1 MKKNKICVIGQ
12 GYVGLPLAC
21 EFSKKYE
28 TIGFDLNYKR
38 IDELKKGIDLSMELS
53 KKQILSKK
61 RLQFTSNIKECANCN
76 IFIISVPTPI
86 NKNKKPNLNFIKK
99 ASRDVGKVLKKGDI
113 VIYESTV
120 YPGVTEQICVPILEA
135 KSLLKFNH
143 DFFCG
148 YSPERVNPGDKK
160 HTISKIKKITSG
172 STLKASKTIDK
183 LYKSIITAGT
193 YRASSIKVAE
203 AAKVIEN
210 IQRDLN
216 ISFVNEL
223 SIIFD
228 KLSLDTNEVI
238 EAAST
243 KWNFIKFKPGLV
255 GGHCIGVDPY
265 YLTHISEKVGYKPRV
280 ILAGREV
287 NENMPSQVW
296 ARIRKLMISKK
307 IDISKAKVLILGY
320 TFKENCPDIR
330 NTKVRNLVYK
340 ILNTCNQVDI
350 FDPWLS
356 KVNVPKKLKNAN
368 FMLRTNLLR
377 KKNYDCIIL
386 AVSHKFF
393 YNMGANKIKSLLK
406 NKGIIFDVKNF
417 LDPEIV
423 DGRL

>member
-1 MKKNKICVIGQ
+1 MNKNKICVIGQ

-38 IDELKKGIDLSMELS
+38 INELKRGIDLSMELS

-61 RLQFTSNIKECANCN
+61 KLQFTSKLIDCANCN

-86 NKNKKPNLNFIKK
+86 NKNKKPNLNSIKK
-99 ASRDVGKVLKKGDI
+99 ASRDVGKILKKGDI

-120 YPGVTEQICVPILEA
+120 YPGVTEQVCVPILEA

-172 STLKASKTIDK
+172 STPQVSKKIDK
-183 LYKSIITAGT
+183 LYKSIISAGT
-193 YRASSIKVAE
+193 YRASSIKIAE

-228 KLSLDTNEVI
+228 KLNLDTNEVI

-243 KWNFIKFKPGLV
+243 KWNFVKYKPGLV

-265 YLTHISEKVGYKPRV
+265 YLTHVSEKVGYKPRV

-296 ARIRKLMISKK
+296 ARIKKLMINKK
-307 IDISKAKVLILGY
+307 INISKATVLILGY

-330 NTKVRNLVYK
+330 NTKVRNLVDK
-340 ILNTCNQVDI
+340 ILKSCDQVDI

-356 KVNVPKKLKNAN
+356 KVNVPKIKSVKFISKL
-368 FMLRTNLLR
+368 NLLR
-377 KKNYDCIIL
+377 NKNYDCIIL
-386 AVSHKFF
+386 AVSHDIF
-393 YNMGANKIKSLLK
+393 YNMGENKIKSLLK
-406 NKGIIFDVKNF
+406 NKSIIFDIKNF
-417 LDPEIV
+417 LDSKIV